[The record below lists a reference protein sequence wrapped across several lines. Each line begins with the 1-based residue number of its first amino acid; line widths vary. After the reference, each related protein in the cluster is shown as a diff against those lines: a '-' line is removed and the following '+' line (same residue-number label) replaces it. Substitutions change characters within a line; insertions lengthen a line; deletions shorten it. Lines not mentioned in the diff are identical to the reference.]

1 MYYTCTVKRGIKD
14 SQKSELL
21 LKSSLFIKAVKGS
34 AEAQVEAQL
43 KGLSQKLIFIE
54 S

>member
-1 MYYTCTVKRGIKD
+1 
-14 SQKSELL
+14 
-21 LKSSLFIKAVKGS
+21 VKGS